1 MPNPVS
7 KPKRLTSALLSLGL
21 ATAAS
26 AQGVATTPPSPTDL
40 LNQWAQL
47 VVYAVTPYC
56 QVLSN
61 GLRVCQP
68 IGLVGPAPGPMPSY
82 QPLVQVPLAPPSIQ
96 PAWPPLPAMPYA
108 GNPYLA
114 GTGLAVTPWQP
125 PSGTAAGAPVTASLP
140 PAPQPQTMHLPA
152 TAATQRPDIAPS
164 PATASGGEVTLP
176 AAGPA
181 AQPIATRTTPAA
193 GTTPSST
200 PAAPVAAPPA
210 PATGATPAAGETVVR
225 VEASGSPTAQVPAG
239 ETVIAHFAFDSAQ
252 LTAAGRAALDTWLAG
267 GAKDAKIVI
276 IGHAD
281 RLGPA
286 AYNKAL
292 SRRRAEAARA
302 YLIGKGVDAGR
313 IEIIAKGESQP
324 VKHCKGGANPRTIAC
339 LAPNRRVEID
349 P

>member
-1 MPNPVS
+1 MKQKSKMPSPVS
-7 KPKRLTSALLSLGL
+7 KPKTLAVALLSAGL
-21 ATAAS
+21 ATAAH
-26 AQGVATTPPSPTDL
+26 AENLTPPPPSPADL

-68 IGLVGPAPGPMPSY
+68 IGLVGPAPGPTPSY

-96 PAWPPLPAMPYA
+96 PMWPQPIPAMPYS
-108 GNPYLA
+108 GNPYLPA
-114 GTGLAVTPWQP
+114 TGAVVTPWP
-125 PSGTAAGAPVTASLP
+125 PAGGLGWGTPLAGPLP
-140 PAPQPQTMHLPA
+140 PAPQPPSAQQPPTAVSQRPEVAPA
-152 TAATQRPDIAPS
+152 STAATAPEPA
-164 PATASGGEVTLP
+164 PATSSPPVPQIAAAP
-176 AAGPA
+176 A
-181 AQPIATRTTPAA
+181 
-193 GTTPSST
+193 

-210 PATGATPAAGETVVR
+210 PATGATAAAGETVVR
-225 VEASGSPTAQVPAG
+225 VEASGTPAAQAPAG

-252 LTAAGRAALDTWLAG
+252 LTAAGRAALDAWLASG
-267 GAKDAKIVI
+267 IKDAKIVV

-286 AYNKAL
+286 AYNNAL

-302 YLIGKGVDAGR
+302 YLIAKGVDASR
-313 IEIIAKGESQP
+313 IQIVAKGETQP
-324 VKHCKGGANPRTIAC
+324 VKHCKGGNNPRTIAC